1 MERLT
6 QKTEKGFV
14 IKLNNPKNEKEAKDQ
29 LMKMFAVAVNKLAAY
44 EDTGLEPEEIK
55 ENEKIINDLTRA
67 ICTKDEEIKKLK
79 SQLANTNGGKIDEN
93 RSMV

>member
-6 QKTEKGFV
+6 DRKYVEPSFV
-14 IKLNNPKNEKEAKDQ
+14 INGGRYYG
-29 LMKMFAVAVNKLAAY
+29 AVADKLSAY

-79 SQLANTNGGKIDEN
+79 CQLAECKRRLKSEEK
-93 RSMV
+93 

>member
-1 MERLT
+1 MKRMT

-79 SQLANTNGGKIDEN
+79 CQLAECKRRLKSEEK
-93 RSMV
+93 

>member
-29 LMKMFAVAVNKLAAY
+29 LMKMFAAVVNKLAAY
-44 EDTGLEPEEIK
+44 EDTGLEH
-55 ENEKIINDLTRA
+55 
-67 ICTKDEEIKKLK
+67 EEIKKLK
-79 SQLANTNGGKIDEN
+79 SQLAEYK
-93 RSMV
+93 RRKK

>member
-1 MERLT
+1 MKRMT
-6 QKTEKGFV
+6 QKTENGFA
-14 IKLNNPKNEKEAKDQ
+14 IKLNDPQNEKEARDQ

-67 ICTKDEEIKKLK
+67 ICTKNRRIEKLK
-79 SQLANTNGGKIDEN
+79 SQLAEYKW
-93 RSMV
+93 RKK